1 MEMQSRRKIWSALQE
16 IHWYESQS
24 FIKQI
29 AHNSDDIT
37 NIPPGT
43 RLIIS

>member
-1 MEMQSRRKIWSALQE
+1 MEMQSRRKSWSALQE
-16 IHWYESQS
+16 IHWHESPS

-29 AHNSDDIT
+29 AHNGDDI
-37 NIPPGT
+37 NNNPPGT